1 MRAFVFTDASLKE
14 HAGQFVWLEI
24 DTEKSKNAA
33 IRKRLGI
40 NALPTFFILDPA
52 DERVALR
59 WVGGATLPQLTTLL
73 ADGRRAVATPASAQ
87 GATNADAALATADRL
102 YGDGHY
108 AEAADA
114 YELAIAH
121 APANWPSYG
130 RSMESL
136 LYSLSS
142 VDSSERVA
150 LIARDAYPRVAGT
163 PSAPSVAASGL
174 GETLELPADYPQR
187 RELIAIHEAR
197 LKESLA
203 DPDVRIADD
212 DRSSYMA
219 SLMDARKDA
228 GDSTGARK
236 AAEAWSTFLDGAA
249 TRAKTPDQRVVF
261 DSHRLSAYLELGQ
274 PERAVP
280 MLQQSQRDFPDDYN
294 PPARLAVA
302 YNAMK
307 QWDDAIAST
316 DRALKLAYGPRKL
329 RIYSARVD
337 AFTGKGDAAAA
348 RKTLE
353 ESIAYA
359 EALPPGQRSES
370 TIAALKKKLDAQ
382 ATP

>member
-1 MRAFVFTDASLKE
+1 MPS
-14 HAGQFVWLEI
+14 
-24 DTEKSKNAA
+24 
-33 IRKRLGI
+33 RLR
-40 NALPTFFILDPA
+40 F
-52 DERVALR
+52 
-59 WVGGATLPQLTTLL
+59 GA
-73 ADGRRAVATPASAQ
+73 

-102 YGDGHY
+102 CGDGHY

-236 AAEAWSTFLDGAA
+236 AAEAWSRSSTAPPRGRRRRISVSCS
-249 TRAKTPDQRVVF
+249 TRI
-261 DSHRLSAYLELGQ
+261 GC
-274 PERAVP
+274 
-280 MLQQSQRDFPDDYN
+280 
-294 PPARLAVA
+294 
-302 YNAMK
+302 
-307 QWDDAIAST
+307 
-316 DRALKLAYGPRKL
+316 PRISSWVS
-329 RIYSARVD
+329 RSARSRCSSNRSATSPTTTIRPRVSRSPTH
-337 AFTGKGDAAAA
+337 AM
-348 RKTLE
+348 
-353 ESIAYA
+353 
-359 EALPPGQRSES
+359 EAMGRCDRLH
-370 TIAALKKKLDAQ
+370 
-382 ATP
+382 